1 MRAASGVECIPL
13 TRDHV
18 DAAFELSS
26 IAGWNQ
32 THADWQLLMELP
44 GACFGIEV
52 ERRLASTATLVCY
65 GQTLGW
71 VGMVLT
77 HPDFRRMGFARTL
90 MGHVMEHAASVGLPT
105 LKLDATDEGR
115 ALYESFGF
123 RAEQRVERWRHSG
136 VSTGVPIAAGRAADP
151 GLCGLERREF
161 LERLS
166 DDAVASPRGYVLSR
180 PGRIHRYLGPCVALD
195 EDAARESIEEM
206 IARHRDGGWVW
217 DLLPENAAAVRIA
230 SALGF
235 EPVRRLTRMV
245 WGQELRGKDDQIF
258 AIGGFEF
265 G

>member
-1 MRAASGVECIPL
+1 MRDACGVLCVL
-13 TRDHV
+13 KRHRV

-32 THADWQLLMELP
+32 TRADWQMLMELP
-44 GACFGIEV
+44 GVCSGIEV
-52 ERRLASTATLVCY
+52 EGQLVSTATLICY

-77 HPDFRRMGFARTL
+77 HPDFRRMGFARAL
-90 MGHVMEHAASVGLPT
+90 MAGLMQRAIFMKT
-105 LKLDATDEGR
+105 LKLDATDDAR
-115 ALYESFGF
+115 PLYQSLGF
-123 RAEQRVERWRHSG
+123 RPEQRIERWQRSA
-136 VSTGVPIAAGRAADP
+136 VSTDIPTAPRRDVDLK
-151 GLCGLERREF
+151 LCGLDRREF

-166 DDAVASPRGYVLSR
+166 DDAVASSLGYVLSR

-195 EDAARESIEEM
+195 ESAARSLIEEM
-206 IARHRDGGWVW
+206 IGRHPNDGWFW
-217 DLLPENAAAVRIA
+217 DLLPANEAAVRIA
-230 SALGF
+230 YALGF

-245 WGQELRGKDDQIF
+245 WGEELRGKDDRIF